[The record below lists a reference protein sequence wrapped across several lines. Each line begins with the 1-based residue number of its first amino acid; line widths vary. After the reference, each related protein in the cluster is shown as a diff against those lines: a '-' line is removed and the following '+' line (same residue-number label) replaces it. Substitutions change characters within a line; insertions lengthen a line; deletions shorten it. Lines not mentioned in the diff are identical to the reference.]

1 MNIKTTLSIK
11 TATSVKT
18 AINESIANGEQVLCT
33 ATSQEAAISEI
44 EAIEPDSNCWDWLPS
59 GVGCGMLAWGMDPV
73 NSAQTWSIQ
82 VYFNPEA

>member
-1 MNIKTTLSIK
+1 MNIKTAL
-11 TATSVKT
+11 SVKD
-18 AINESIANGEQVLCT
+18 AINESVASGEQVSCT
-33 ATSQEAAISEI
+33 AKSQDAAIAEI
-44 EAIEPDSNCWDWLPS
+44 EATETDSNCWDWLPS